1 MRAQLLTNETLLGVI
16 RCCPPAPPLQQQQQ
30 QQTATR
36 KSLNHRHWLNICV
49 LFLVLSG
56 VWLLFCFCPALL
68 LFFRACVFHWQRSGD
83 ARPPFASSG
92 LSTYFRPY
100 WDAFSVGRS
109 VCFFFPRSNSLWCCW
124 FDAFLFG
131 PHIWTWPDLSVHWP
145 LALSKCSLSLSL
157 SLCKTESIWNST
169 GQDSW
174 TPLIA
179 GRHRRTRPLRPGPAP
194 SSQPRS

>member
-16 RCCPPAPPLQQQQQ
+16 RCCPLHPPPPQKQQQQK
-30 QQTATR
+30 ATR

-109 VCFFFPRSNSLWCCW
+109 VCFFSLAPTLSGVVGSMRFCSGRIYGLGRTLAFTGLWLFPNVL
-124 FDAFLFG
+124 
-131 PHIWTWPDLSVHWP
+131 
-145 LALSKCSLSLSL
+145 SLSLSL
-157 SLCKTESIWNST
+157 SLCVKPSRFGIRLVKTR
-169 GQDSW
+169 
-174 TPLIA
+174 
-179 GRHRRTRPLRPGPAP
+179 GRH
-194 SSQPRS
+194 